1 MSTSKNIQRLIP
13 CLSLAIALP
22 AIGATTVSADL
33 LVAGTNNT
41 LIAMH
46 TPWAGAAPVVSTT
59 NSGMFAAGFYNT
71 IHGVGSGSVGYSN
84 TVWMKNAM
92 ALGKYNEVGVEYAA
106 RDGIE
111 SSVAIGEYNRIESPN
126 TLVVGYRNST
136 SYDPIPDI
144 DEGGRQCLIVGS
156 WNNSSGHDSII
167 AGQNNSISSIS
178 AEFLWPATSSGVIGT
193 GLISKYNNCLI
204 VGKNNSGA
212 YIPDGQ
218 SPPLFVVGNGT
229 SASSRADAFVVKA
242 NGDVIITK
250 VQGDISMGIY
260 GD

>member
-1 MSTSKNIQRLIP
+1 MSTSKTIQRLIP

-22 AIGATTVSADL
+22 AIGATTLSADL

-41 LIAMH
+41 LLAMH
-46 TPWAGAAPVVSTT
+46 VPPYESQPVISTT
-59 NSGMFAAGFYNT
+59 NSGMFVAGFYNT
-71 IHGVGSGSVGYSN
+71 IRGVGSGSVGSSN
-84 TVWMKNAM
+84 TVWMENAF
-92 ALGKYNEVGVEYAA
+92 AVGSSNHVGTEYSW
-106 RDGIE
+106 RTGLE
-111 SSVAIGEYNRIESPN
+111 NSVAIGELNLVQSPN
-126 TLVVGYRNST
+126 SLVVGYANST
-136 SYDPIPDI
+136 DFDYTEDGND
-144 DEGGRQCLIVGS
+144 GCRQSLIVGS
-156 WNNSSGHDSII
+156 WNSSIGHDSII
-167 AGQNNSISSIS
+167 VGQNNSVSVTDLDF
-178 AEFLWPATSSGVIGT
+178 FLPVENSGVIGT
-193 GLISKYNNCLI
+193 GLISKYDNCLI